1 MIIALAIT
9 HDAGTIAPLNFWNFN
24 GRSCHSLRFQVKRH
38 LNTCVF
44 RKCFPDLCEKRAGL
58 RLDAVFFPS
67 LYDANADR
75 EILHL
80 ARVVE
85 NPPSAY
91 VLGQGKNPT
100 PTHPTTHAFHRM
112 LSTFAWLQARFSSH
126 WLKPEGE
133 GTQEMGSLNETAA
146 RTTQV

>member
-67 LYDANADR
+67 LYDANAER

-91 VLGQGKNPT
+91 VLGQGKTQRPPT
-100 PTHPTTHAFHRM
+100 QPLTLSIECCQRLHDYRRGFHPT
-112 LSTFAWLQARFSSH
+112 
-126 WLKPEGE
+126 G
-133 GTQEMGSLNETAA
+133 LN
-146 RTTQV
+146 QKVKVHKKWDL